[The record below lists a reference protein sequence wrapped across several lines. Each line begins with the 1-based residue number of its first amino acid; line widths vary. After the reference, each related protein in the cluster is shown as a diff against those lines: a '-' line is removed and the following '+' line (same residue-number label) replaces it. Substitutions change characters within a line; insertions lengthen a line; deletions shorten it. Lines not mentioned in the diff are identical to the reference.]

1 MPFDFAP
8 SDDLS
13 LRGLV
18 AYHDGLAA
26 ENSVESHYQ
35 TVGFE
40 IVERRW
46 RGQAGEIDLILKDG
60 AGFIFVEVKKAKTHA
75 AAAESLSMRQLGRI
89 CRTGEEYVAKVCPD
103 RPVCMRFDLAMVD
116 GQGRID
122 ILENISQY

>member
-1 MPFDFAP
+1 MPFDCLP

-26 ENSVESHYQ
+26 EDAVEAHYVRNGQ
-35 TVGFE
+35 T
-40 IVERRW
+40 ILARRW
-46 RGQAGEIDLILKDG
+46 RGKSGEIDLVVEDG
-60 AGFIFVEVKKAKTHA
+60 TGFIFVEVKKARTHG

-89 CRTGEEYVAKVCPD
+89 CRASEEYAASQCPD
-103 RPVCMRFDLAMVD
+103 RSVFMRVDLALVD

-122 ILENISQY
+122 VLENISLH

>member
-26 ENSVESHYQ
+26 EDAVDAHYRNRGYD
-35 TVGFE
+35 V
-40 IVERRW
+40 VARRW
-46 RGQAGEIDLILKDG
+46 RGEAGEIDLIVKDG
-60 AGFIFVEVKKAKTHA
+60 PGYIFVEVKKARSHA

-89 CRTGEEYVAKVCPD
+89 CRAGEEYAATVAPD
-103 RPVCMRFDLAMVD
+103 RSVFMRLDLAMVD

-122 ILENISQY
+122 ILENVSQY